1 MRVAM
6 TGGGG
11 FLGSHLLARLIGAG
25 SLVTLVGPEL
35 GPSRYTASMVAAGRA
50 RFVRCDADFTDGVA
64 AQSIADAS
72 ALVLMDSLPQ
82 PSASPPERLVDEV
95 EASLAPLVPLLCAFA
110 SRGGHVVFASSG
122 AVYGDPVR
130 TPSRESDLP
139 RPRSTFALARL
150 ACEHA
155 LRLCSATATVSVL
168 RYGTVYGPGE
178 SGSHVIPTMIRA
190 ALAGDALEID
200 GDGSDEH
207 DYVHIAD
214 AVDATMSALVRRA
227 DGVYNVAT
235 GIGTTTTELASLIV
249 WLTGGKVAPVKRPAD
264 RNPARASL
272 ILDTS
277 RARSDLAFAPRHAL
291 ADGLKEEVGWLK
303 ATFEGN
309 LKSAA

>member
-25 SLVTLVGPEL
+25 SLVTLVGPDL
-35 GPSRYTASMVAAGRA
+35 GTSRYTASMVAAGRA
-50 RFVRCDADFTDGVA
+50 RFVRCDADFTDRVA
-64 AQSIADAS
+64 ARSIADAS

-82 PSASPPERLVDEV
+82 PSASRPERLVDEV

-139 RPRSTFALARL
+139 RPRSTFAIARL

-155 LRLCSATATVSVL
+155 LRLCSARATVSVL

-178 SGSHVIPTMIRA
+178 SPSHVIPTMIRA
-190 ALAGDALEID
+190 ALAGDAPEVE

-227 DGVYNVAT
+227 DGVYNVGT
-235 GIGTTTTELASLIV
+235 GIGTTMIELASLIV
-249 WLTGGKVAPVKRPAD
+249 WLTGGKAAPLKRPAD
-264 RNPARASL
+264 GNPARASL

-303 ATFEGN
+303 ATSEGN

>member
-1 MRVAM
+1 MASATYGRNSAMRVAM

-25 SLVTLVGPEL
+25 SLVTLVGPDL

-50 RFVRCDADFTDGVA
+50 RFVRCDADFTDRVVA
-64 AQSIADAS
+64 ARSIADAS

-82 PSASPPERLVDEV
+82 PSASRPERLVDEV

-122 AVYGDPVR
+122 AVYGDPVC

-190 ALAGDALEID
+190 ALAGDA
-200 GDGSDEH
+200 
-207 DYVHIAD
+207 
-214 AVDATMSALVRRA
+214 
-227 DGVYNVAT
+227 
-235 GIGTTTTELASLIV
+235 
-249 WLTGGKVAPVKRPAD
+249 P
-264 RNPARASL
+264 
-272 ILDTS
+272 
-277 RARSDLAFAPRHAL
+277 
-291 ADGLKEEVGWLK
+291 EVGAMGRTSMTTSTSPTRWTPRCPLSLGVR
-303 ATFEGN
+303 TVCTP
-309 LKSAA
+309 SA

>member
-50 RFVRCDADFTDGVA
+50 RFVRCDPDFTDGVA

-139 RPRSTFALARL
+139 RPGPRSPSPGSRASTRCGSAPRQPPLASCATARST
-150 ACEHA
+150 
-155 LRLCSATATVSVL
+155 
-168 RYGTVYGPGE
+168 
-178 SGSHVIPTMIRA
+178 
-190 ALAGDALEID
+190 D
-200 GDGSDEH
+200 
-207 DYVHIAD
+207 
-214 AVDATMSALVRRA
+214 
-227 DGVYNVAT
+227 
-235 GIGTTTTELASLIV
+235 LASPGR
-249 WLTGGKVAPVKRPAD
+249 T
-264 RNPARASL
+264 
-272 ILDTS
+272 
-277 RARSDLAFAPRHAL
+277 
-291 ADGLKEEVGWLK
+291 
-303 ATFEGN
+303 
-309 LKSAA
+309 